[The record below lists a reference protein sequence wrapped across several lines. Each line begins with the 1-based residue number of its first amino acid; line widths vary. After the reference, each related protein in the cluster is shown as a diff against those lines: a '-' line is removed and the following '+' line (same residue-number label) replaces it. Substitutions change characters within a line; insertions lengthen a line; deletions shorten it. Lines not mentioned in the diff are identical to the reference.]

1 MLVGDEVSS
10 LVFDL
15 GTFNHRIGYSGEDS
29 PKCVYQPVVGMNSDK
44 YYFNEYGLRYNS
56 SGIKVYQFMNMDG
69 TIGNFDLFERTINNL
84 LKESMTLD
92 LTDHP
97 VLFSEPSVHNKENRV
112 KLTEFMFEK
121 YKIPAIYICKSAVLS
136 GFSCGRSTCLVF
148 DSGHNST
155 IAVPIN
161 DGYALQK
168 CVVKNHIAGDYL
180 TQLLENELMKK
191 NVNINPFY
199 TFKRIKDSDKF
210 KTEYIAEEKRNSY
223 DTSYY
228 NFWKRQIIRDLKETN
243 LVISDEPLIYNSE
256 KDEFKF
262 TKMIP
267 QESSYDLPDGN
278 VINLVEER
286 STILERI
293 FNPIKDVEGFNG
305 YHQMVNDSISKA
317 DLEIKKELYSNI
329 FLCGG
334 NTLFKG
340 FAERFQKQIT
350 NSNKQIIKLKII
362 THPSNTE
369 RKFSTWIGGSILSSL
384 GTFHQLWLSKAEF
397 EENGADI
404 VERKCA

>member
-56 SGIKVYQFMNMDG
+56 SGIKVYQFMNIDG

-121 YKIPAIYICKSAVLS
+121 YQIPAIYICKSAVLS